1 MAQDVFQEKMDVIL
15 AGCKGTMSITD
26 DIVVFGTSVEDHDR
40 NLHGLM
46 LRARECGLVFNSAKS
61 VIRSRGELLWHDLHD
76 RGDTSGS

>member
-61 VIRSRGELLWHDLHD
+61 GIRSKEVNFFGMIYTTVSE
-76 RGDTSGS
+76 